1 MSETVTLRK
10 WDAVEVGVEISG
22 LPETISLEIMQEF
35 KPGYTFEADP
45 VFLHIKRQKP
55 NITPRD
61 VLDTSTIV
69 MDGSASYWRGR
80 LKKLGYNV
88 QVSEST

>member
-1 MSETVTLRK
+1 MNDVVILCKR
-10 WDAVEVGVEISG
+10 DAKEINIEISG
-22 LPETISLEIMQEF
+22 LPETVSLEIMQEF

-45 VFLHIKRQKP
+45 VFLYLKRQKP

-69 MDGSASYWRGR
+69 VGGSASYWRDR
-80 LKKLGYNV
+80 LIQMGYNV
-88 QVSEST
+88 KVSEST